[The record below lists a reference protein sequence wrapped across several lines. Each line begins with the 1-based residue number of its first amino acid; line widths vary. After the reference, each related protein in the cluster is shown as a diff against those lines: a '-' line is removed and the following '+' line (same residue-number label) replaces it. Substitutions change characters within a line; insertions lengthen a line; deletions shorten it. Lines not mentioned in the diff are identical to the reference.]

1 MEADSAQGTGLA
13 RAAVF
18 SVLPEKTT
26 WLTSL
31 AIRRRGIK
39 YAGKIGTVRIV
50 AQIVFLKTAIGL
62 VTITAVRSTEAN
74 SVMSTGTVNVVLV
87 SVLPTMTPVGI
98 TPAMK

>member
-39 YAGKIGTVRIV
+39 YARKIGTMRIV
-50 AQIVFLKTAIGL
+50 AQIVFLMTAIGL
-62 VTITAVRSTEAN
+62 VTITAVRSTEVN

>member
-18 SVLPEKTT
+18 SVLPGKTT

-31 AIRRRGIK
+31 AIRRRGIE

-62 VTITAVRSTEAN
+62 VTITVVRSTEVN
-74 SVMSTGTVNVVLV
+74 SVMSTGTVNVVPV
-87 SVLPTMTPVGI
+87 SVLLAMTPAGI

>member
-39 YAGKIGTVRIV
+39 YARKIGTMRIV
-50 AQIVFLKTAIGL
+50 AQIVFLMTAIGL
-62 VTITAVRSTEAN
+62 VTITAVRSTEVN
-74 SVMSTGTVNVVLV
+74 SVMTTGTVNVVLV

>member
-18 SVLPEKTT
+18 SVLPEMTT

-31 AIRRRGIK
+31 AIRRRDIK

-62 VTITAVRSTEAN
+62 VTITAVRSTEVN